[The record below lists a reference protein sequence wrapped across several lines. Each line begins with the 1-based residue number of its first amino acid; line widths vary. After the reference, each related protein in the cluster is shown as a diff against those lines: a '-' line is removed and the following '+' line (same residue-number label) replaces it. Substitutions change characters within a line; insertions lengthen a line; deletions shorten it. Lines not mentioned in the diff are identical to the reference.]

1 MAERDVYIGTVAKK
15 FDVQQASIRAD
26 IERIIAKRVSAYKR
40 NQTQKVRQEA
50 VGYSDRTNP
59 DFIKSPAVARNE
71 ETVLGL
77 MLLFPN
83 HRKKVFTESL
93 LTEDDFITD
102 LNKRIFAYIE
112 KAHNEGD
119 EHLITINDEFTQD
132 EIGRISRMKIRRM
145 ELSSNDDAVLYE
157 CVDNLKKSVD
167 KKTSEGT
174 RTIDGLMQLLSKKR
188 DD

>member
-1 MAERDVYIGTVAKK
+1 
-15 FDVQQASIRAD
+15 
-26 IERIIAKRVSAYKR
+26 
-40 NQTQKVRQEA
+40 
-50 VGYSDRTNP
+50 
-59 DFIKSPAVARNE
+59 
-71 ETVLGL
+71 

-112 KAHNEGD
+112 KTHKEGD

-145 ELSSNDDAVLYE
+145 ELSSNDDTVLYE
-157 CVDNLKKSVD
+157 CIENLRKSID
-167 KKTSEGT
+167 KKTSENT
-174 RTIDGLMQLLSKKR
+174 DTIDKLNEILSKKR
-188 DD
+188 TN